1 MTPGAHRPP
10 MHAASAVRGT
20 ARAVQLNP
28 GAEQSRVLGRD
39 ATVLA

>member
-1 MTPGAHRPP
+1 MTLGSHLAP
-10 MHAASAVRGT
+10 MHAASAVRGA
-20 ARAVQLNP
+20 ARAVQFNP